1 MANGNNGG
9 RGLSALLTVLAIL
22 ILVVGTAV
30 LIESYPS
37 RGHQATSVTASAGTS
52 SGSATSGATDRVAP
66 IGGVATGGG
75 GMAPADGSSR
85 ALPVFGGLAAFTAV
99 AAAALMGWRHRMA

>member
-9 RGLSALLTVLAIL
+9 QGLSALLTALAIL

-30 LIESYPS
+30 SIRSYGS
-37 RGHQATSVTASAGTS
+37 GADQATSVTASETS
-52 SGSATSGATDRVAP
+52 PGSATSGATDRPAP

-75 GMAPADGSSR
+75 GMAPADGSSL
-85 ALPVFGGLAAFTAV
+85 ALLVFGGLAALTAV
-99 AAAALMGWRHRMA
+99 AAAALVGWRHRMA